1 MKIKY
6 EVEFGVNEG
15 INFIDKFS
23 DMIKRKL
30 IEGINSATSLISV
43 SLRRVDNLE
52 DQIAELK
59 EELRKEKASNF
70 KQYVNNHK
78 HSV

>member
-43 SLRRVDNLE
+43 LLRRVDNLE

-59 EELRKEKASNF
+59 EELRKEKSSNF
-70 KQYVNNHK
+70 KQDINNHK
-78 HSV
+78 HSF